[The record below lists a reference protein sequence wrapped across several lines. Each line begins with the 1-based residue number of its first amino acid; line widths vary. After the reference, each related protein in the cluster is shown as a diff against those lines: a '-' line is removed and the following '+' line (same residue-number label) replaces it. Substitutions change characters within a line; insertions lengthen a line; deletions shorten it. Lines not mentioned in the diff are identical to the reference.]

1 MRSLRPARLR
11 TGPVCEPA
19 RVRRAST
26 PLSAVAAIAVAAA
39 ILVSCGG
46 GSRSLTASEF
56 VDEVNGQGVSMRLGR
71 QLQSGDGE
79 HIYAITLPPLPG
91 TPAPQPGHEGA
102 GGATGSLYV
111 YADTGPADE
120 RLEACRA
127 SAGLIC
133 FRASNV
139 VVVLDEES
147 GRLEVQ
153 RLAVAI
159 ERLE

>member
-1 MRSLRPARLR
+1 
-11 TGPVCEPA
+11 
-19 RVRRAST
+19 
-26 PLSAVAAIAVAAA
+26 
-39 ILVSCGG
+39 
-46 GSRSLTASEF
+46 
-56 VDEVNGQGVSMRLGR
+56 MRLGR

-79 HIYAITLPPLPG
+79 QIYAITLPPLPG
-91 TPAPQPGHEGA
+91 TPAPEAGHEGA
-102 GGATGSLYV
+102 GGASGSLYV
-111 YADTGPADE
+111 YSDTGPADE

-147 GRLEVQ
+147 GRLEAQ

>member
-1 MRSLRPARLR
+1 M
-11 TGPVCEPA
+11 
-19 RVRRAST
+19 
-26 PLSAVAAIAVAAA
+26 PLSAVATIAAA
-39 ILVSCGG
+39 AVLVSCGG

-79 HIYAITLPPLPG
+79 RIYAITLPPLPG
-91 TPAPQPGHEGA
+91 TPAPDPGHEGA
-102 GGATGSLYV
+102 GGASGSLYV
-111 YADTGPADE
+111 YGDTGPADE

-127 SAGLIC
+127 SAGLLC
-133 FRASNV
+133 FQASNAV
-139 VVVLDEES
+139 IVLDEES
-147 GRLEVQ
+147 GRLEAR